1 MCINDLGS
9 QIISRHKTLAKI
21 SGTRPEE
28 QESYD
33 NAILL
38 MITSTSCL
46 LVFSLLEMGFY
57 FLFNSKV
64 SKFHIFLDVD
74 IFLYLMFK
82 FHPWRGLVK
91 EDQEA
96 FTENLNNLKGIQRV
110 EEPEEDPEDSCC
122 SCSWFSD
129 MSLTKKVIGILAT
142 IAIVISC
149 SIGLAFTIGWFYFN
163 IFSREATLGLV
174 LSVCP
179 SVCPSTYF
187 SIKSCQESP

>member
-1 MCINDLGS
+1 
-9 QIISRHKTLAKI
+9 
-21 SGTRPEE
+21 
-28 QESYD
+28 
-33 NAILL
+33 

-129 MSLTKKVIGILAT
+129 MSLTKKVIGIVAI
-142 IAIVISC
+142 IAVVTSC
-149 SIGLAFTIGWFYFN
+149 SIGLAFTIG
-163 IFSREATLGLV
+163 
-174 LSVCP
+174 
-179 SVCPSTYF
+179 
-187 SIKSCQESP
+187 